1 MEIRKATIED
11 AVDIFEICHEVQEKS
26 LLETIKS
33 EIESKNYSVSVV
45 ENEGEIVSFL
55 ICLYAVD
62 DADVILVATKKDF
75 QGRGFARALFKME
88 FEKMK
93 NFGLKRLLLEVR
105 ENNERAINLYK
116 SLGFNQITKRK
127 NYYEG
132 YVDALIFERDI

>member
-11 AVDIFEICHEVQEKS
+11 AVDIFEICQEVQEKS

-33 EIESKNYSVSVV
+33 EIESENYSVGVV
-45 ENEGEIVSFL
+45 ESEGKIVSFL

-62 DADVILVATKKDF
+62 VADVILVATKKDF
-75 QGRGFARALFKME
+75 QGRGFARALFERE

-127 NYYEG
+127 NYYDG
-132 YVDALIFERDI
+132 HIDALILERDI

>member
-11 AVDIFEICHEVQEKS
+11 AVGIFEICQEVQEKS

-33 EIESKNYSVSVV
+33 EIESENYSVGVV
-45 ENEGEIVSFL
+45 ESEGKIVSFL

-75 QGRGFARALFKME
+75 QGRGFARALFERE

-127 NYYEG
+127 NYYDG
-132 YVDALIFERDI
+132 HIDALILERDI

>member
-75 QGRGFARALFKME
+75 QGRGFARALFEME